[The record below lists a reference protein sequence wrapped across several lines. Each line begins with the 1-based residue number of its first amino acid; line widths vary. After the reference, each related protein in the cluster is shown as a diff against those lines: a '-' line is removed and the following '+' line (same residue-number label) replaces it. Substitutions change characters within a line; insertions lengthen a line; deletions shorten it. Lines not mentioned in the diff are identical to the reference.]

1 MAAGHRAG
9 RSRATPSQRSRS
21 EVSSH
26 DIKQNMCVVSAT
38 GSRSAADAPIDV
50 SAVHACRADGVLVGA
65 DGGAVVIGDAVDGD
79 GASAARWHGTRC
91 RWVVELG
98 DGCDEAAVAFEK
110 RGLRGVVRFYRLASD
125 GSAAWLGA
133 ASGAGAAPSPSEER
147 YAVDG
152 SPALVLLLRASAG
165 NRGFRATVRYSR
177 RRAGAAA
184 AARPWASEPVACA
197 EPSADAAAFALRPPA
212 ALGDAPSRVL
222 VAVAA
227 AAGLVAGLLFVVRGC
242 RARRRGHVVR
252 VTEE

>member
-1 MAAGHRAG
+1 MA
-9 RSRATPSQRSRS
+9 
-21 EVSSH
+21 V
-26 DIKQNMCVVSAT
+26 
-38 GSRSAADAPIDV
+38 
-50 SAVHACRADGVLVGA
+50 
-65 DGGAVVIGDAVDGD
+65 GDAVDD
-79 GASAARWHGTRC
+79 GVTSAARWHGTRC

-125 GSAAWLGA
+125 GSATWVGA
-133 ASGAGAAPSPSEER
+133 ASGADAAPSPSEER

-165 NRGFRATVRYSR
+165 NRGFRATVRCSR
-177 RRAGAAA
+177 RRAGPAA
-184 AARPWASEPVACA
+184 AARLWASEPVACA

-212 ALGDAPSRVL
+212 TLEGAPSRAL

-227 AAGLVAGLLFVVRGC
+227 AAGLVAALLFVVRGC
-242 RARRRGHVVR
+242 RARRRGHAVR

>member
-1 MAAGHRAG
+1 MPPPVQPENC
-9 RSRATPSQRSRS
+9 ATRRR
-21 EVSSH
+21 V
-26 DIKQNMCVVSAT
+26 I
-38 GSRSAADAPIDV
+38 
-50 SAVHACRADGVLVGA
+50 
-65 DGGAVVIGDAVDGD
+65 GGASV
-79 GASAARWHGTRC
+79 ARWYGTRC

-125 GSAAWLGA
+125 GSATWLGA
-133 ASGAGAAPSPSEER
+133 AFGAGAAPSPSEER

-165 NRGFRATVRYSR
+165 NRGFRATAPAR
-177 RRAGAAA
+177 RRAGPPA
-184 AARPWASEPVACA
+184 AARLWASEPVACA
-197 EPSADAAAFALRPPA
+197 EPSANAAAFALRPPA
-212 ALGDAPSRVL
+212 ALEDAPSRVL

-242 RARRRGHVVR
+242 RARRRGHAVR